1 MSEESGGEVEYRE
14 MAQRIMADFVN
25 YKRKVEERMG
35 EEVAKGRADLVA
47 ELLPALDA
55 LELATGGGVEGVDL
69 VHQEVLAVLTR
80 CGLERIEVL
89 GREFDPEVAEAIGGS
104 GSTVVVEHRGGYR
117 WQGRLLRAAIVETET
132 T

>member
-1 MSEESGGEVEYRE
+1 VSEESGGEVEYRE

-89 GREFDPEVAEAIGGS
+89 GRE
-104 GSTVVVEHRGGYR
+104 STVVVEHRGGYR